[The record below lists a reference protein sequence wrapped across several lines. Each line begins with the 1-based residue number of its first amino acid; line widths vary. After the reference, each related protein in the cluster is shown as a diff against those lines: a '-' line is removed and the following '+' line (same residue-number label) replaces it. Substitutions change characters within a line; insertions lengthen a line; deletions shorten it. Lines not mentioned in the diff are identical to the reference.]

1 MKDSFWEKVEEP
13 EINSDEIADYFG
25 KKESPIPKETF
36 SQNKKTIKSLLK
48 PDRAKNIEIVLK
60 KTKIPFEQI
69 PYAIADI
76 DENILTCENVESLL
90 NIIPQKQEAD
100 EFIELR
106 IGDPSEWTVA
116 DLFFCLISKIT
127 GY

>member
-1 MKDSFWEKVEEP
+1 M
-13 EINSDEIADYFG
+13 
-25 KKESPIPKETF
+25 
-36 SQNKKTIKSLLK
+36 LK

>member
-1 MKDSFWEKVEEP
+1 MNWTTVEISKVKDSFWEKVEEP

-60 KTKIPFEQI
+60 KTKIPF
-69 PYAIADI
+69 
-76 DENILTCENVESLL
+76 
-90 NIIPQKQEAD
+90 
-100 EFIELR
+100 
-106 IGDPSEWTVA
+106 
-116 DLFFCLISKIT
+116 
-127 GY
+127 